1 MSLKDFFEKGGEY
14 FLPNLS
20 IDIVIIGYKG
30 NELQSLLLK
39 TNNKWNLPGGYIGI
53 NESVKVASYRIL
65 KELTGLENVTL
76 NLLSVFGNQNRKFG
90 DQFKNI
96 AIKNGIEWKD
106 NYWINERFVSI
117 TYYTLVDIEQVK
129 LNGNSYFEEIKWVS
143 MDSSIEM
150 NLDHNNIIL
159 EARKKLIEDVENGK
173 TCHDLLSEKFTMPEL
188 HQLHQLILDKE
199 MDRSRFQKK
208 ILASG
213 KFERLPKSKNKAP
226 GRNPYLYKII
236 DDKIDR

>member
-1 MSLKDFFEKGGEY
+1 MDFKDFFEKGNNY
-14 FLPNLS
+14 FIPNLS
-20 IDIVIIGYKG
+20 VDIVIIGYDK
-30 NELQSLLLK
+30 NELKSLLLK

-53 NESVKVASYRIL
+53 NESVKDASYRIL
-65 KELTGLENVTL
+65 KELTGLDSVTL

-90 DQFKNI
+90 DQFKNL
-96 AIKNGIEWKD
+96 AIKNSIEWKED
-106 NYWINERFVSI
+106 YWINERFVSI

-129 LNGNSYFEEIKWVS
+129 INGNSYFEEIDWIS

-188 HQLHQLILDKE
+188 HQLHQLILEKE

-226 GRNPYLYKII
+226 GRNPYLYKIK
-236 DDKIDR
+236 DE

>member
-1 MSLKDFFEKGGEY
+1 MDFKDFFEKGSNY
-14 FLPNLS
+14 FIPNLS
-20 IDIVIIGYKG
+20 VDIVIIGYDK
-30 NELQSLLLK
+30 NELMSLLLK

-53 NESVKVASYRIL
+53 NESVKDASYRIL
-65 KELTGLENVTL
+65 KELTGLDSVTL

-90 DQFKNI
+90 DQFKNL
-96 AIKNGIEWKD
+96 AIKNGIEWKED
-106 NYWINERFVSI
+106 YWINERFVSI
-117 TYYTLVDIEQVK
+117 TYYALVDIEQVK
-129 LNGNSYFEEIKWVS
+129 INGNSYFEEIDWIS

-159 EARKKLIEDVENGK
+159 EARKKLIEDVENGI

-188 HQLHQLILDKE
+188 HQLHQIILNKE

-226 GRNPYLYKII
+226 GRNPYLYKIK
-236 DDKIDR
+236 DE